1 MAEAATVDEYL
12 AALPEDARAAMTTLR
27 GAIRAAAPG
36 ATETISYHMPAFEV
50 DGRLLVSYGAFKRH
64 CSLFPASQVVRD
76 ALGAEL
82 EPYFTGQ
89 GTVRFPAARPIPV
102 RLVERIVKAR
112 LEESA
117 TRSRR

>member
-1 MAEAATVDEYL
+1 MTEAPAVDAYL

-27 GAIRAAAPG
+27 GAIRAAAPA
-36 ATETISYHMPAFEV
+36 ATETISYDMPAFEV
-50 DGRLLVSYGAFKRH
+50 EGRLLVSYGAFKRH

-89 GTVRFPAARPIPV
+89 GTIRFPAARPIPV
-102 RLVERIVKAR
+102 ALVTRVVTAR
-112 LEESA
+112 LEELA
-117 TRSRR
+117 ARDRR